1 MANQVISV
9 DFGRHESTET
19 LKVDGKVNRS
29 RAQND
34 QLRGKRY
41 LSSSE
46 VEQICKVIRKDSRY
60 SDRDELMVLIAF
72 HHGLRISELV
82 NIKWQHIDLEA
93 GQLAV
98 KRLKNGID
106 TLHPITSKREL
117 MLLRRLYKYQN
128 KPTAGFVFKNE
139 RGGAVSTNGFQKTF
153 GKFSNLALQTK
164 WNAHALRHG
173 CGTSLIDRGHD
184 LRTVQVYL
192 GHKNIQNTTVYL
204 HETSKQFE
212 KIEWS

>member
-1 MANQVISV
+1 MTNKVISV
-9 DFGRHESTET
+9 DFKRHDLTET
-19 LKVDGKVNRS
+19 LKVDETTNRS
-29 RAQND
+29 RTQND
-34 QLRGKRY
+34 ELRGKRY

-46 VEQICKVIRKDSRY
+46 VEQVCKVIRKESRY
-60 SDRDELMVLIAF
+60 SDRDELMVLVAF
-72 HHGLRISELV
+72 HHGLRVSELV
-82 NIKWQHIDLEA
+82 NVKWQHIDMKV

-106 TLHPITSKREL
+106 TLHPISSKREL
-117 MLLRRLYKYQN
+117 MLLRRLHKDQS

-139 RGGAVSTNGFQKTF
+139 RGGVVSTNGFQKTF
-153 GKFSNLALQTK
+153 GKFSNLALDTK
-164 WNAHALRHG
+164 WNVHALRHG
-173 CGTSLIDRGHD
+173 CGTSLIERGHD

-212 KIEWS
+212 NIEW